1 MRRERERERE
11 RLQLREERLELELLE
26 LLELRREER
35 LEERLEERAQLRR
48 ELPGEPLALGELRLR
63 SSMQSVTACACPE
76 LFWAPSSALARQCPV
91 SVPAGGEEF
100 IYRGDTRAK
109 PGVIKHPNNPQPPPR
124 NNRALPSLPRSPAT
138 TLEPTRLREKRK
150 ASV

>member
-26 LLELRREER
+26 LLELRRDER

-63 SSMQSVTACACPE
+63 SSMQSVTACVCPE
-76 LFWAPSSALARQCPV
+76 LFWAPSAAASALARQCPV
-91 SVPAGGEEF
+91 SVPAGR
-100 IYRGDTRAK
+100 RG
-109 PGVIKHPNNPQPPPR
+109 IQH
-124 NNRALPSLPRSPAT
+124 LPR
-138 TLEPTRLREKRK
+138 
-150 ASV
+150 